1 MMQKYLVLSLISF
14 MFIHS
19 LLAQDHT
26 GAIQGRVTSSDG
38 EPVSGVNVVIKGT
51 TQGSS
56 TWEDGFFSIENV
68 KRGFHTLQIS
78 AIGLEK
84 REQIVEVKAGETTV
98 VPDILLK
105 ENAQQLSEIIISD
118 YETPPFGIKQS
129 EYVAKMPLKN
139 LENPQ
144 VYNTVSAEL
153 LEEQIVTNFD
163 DALKNVPGI
172 ERLWESTGRGG
183 DGAAYYA
190 LRGFETQATMVNGLP
205 GLTNGS
211 LDPANIE
218 RIEVIKGPSG
228 TLYGSSLI
236 SYGGLINTV
245 TKQPYQDFGGQLTYI
260 AGSFGLNRITADI
273 NTPLSK
279 EREIALRV
287 NTAYHSESSFQ
298 DAGFKKSFFI
308 APSLSYKV
316 NERLSFLVNTEFIA
330 TEGTNPTMLFLNRS
344 NPLQYENLEDLNYNS
359 ELSLTSNDLS
369 IRNPRYN
376 LQAQMHYK
384 LSDKWTSQTAI
395 ARGSAASDGYY
406 SYLWDSWLDKGE
418 FSLYISDQNAKTIT
432 TDIQQNFIGDFN
444 IGGLRNRMVVGF
456 DYFHRHLTDNST
468 GYLWLH
474 DVTPQGEINYI
485 DPYTGDTLAPRYLS
499 RQSVDAQLASFERS
513 NSNTKD
519 ATYSAY
525 ISDVINISPQLL
537 VMASLRIDYFDTE
550 GDITTDEDDYNQT
563 ALSPKFGLLYQP
575 IQDKLAVF
583 ANYMNGFKNVAPAQ
597 VADVEGNNPVT
608 KTFEP
613 EHANQWELGIK
624 TNLFS
629 DKLIS
634 TFSYYNINLTNVVIS
649 DPENVNNSIQGGEV
663 ESKGFEMDIIAHPI
677 SGLNLIAGYSYNNS
691 KILEGEGDGIW
702 FQEGKR
708 PVFSGPQNLF
718 NAWATYQFTNG
729 ALRGFGLG
737 LGANYASELIVLDSD
752 ITGKFT
758 LPDYTVL
765 NTSLFYD
772 TPNFRITLNMN
783 NVTDEEYYKGYSTIN
798 PQKPRNVSASF
809 TYRF

>member
-1 MMQKYLVLSLISF
+1 
-14 MFIHS
+14 
-19 LLAQDHT
+19 
-26 GAIQGRVTSSDG
+26 
-38 EPVSGVNVVIKGT
+38 
-51 TQGSS
+51 
-56 TWEDGFFSIENV
+56 
-68 KRGFHTLQIS
+68 
-78 AIGLEK
+78 
-84 REQIVEVKAGETTV
+84 
-98 VPDILLK
+98 
-105 ENAQQLSEIIISD
+105 
-118 YETPPFGIKQS
+118 
-129 EYVAKMPLKN
+129 
-139 LENPQ
+139 
-144 VYNTVSAEL
+144 
-153 LEEQIVTNFD
+153 
-163 DALKNVPGI
+163 
-172 ERLWESTGRGG
+172 
-183 DGAAYYA
+183 
-190 LRGFETQATMVNGLP
+190 
-205 GLTNGS
+205 
-211 LDPANIE
+211 
-218 RIEVIKGPSG
+218 
-228 TLYGSSLI
+228 
-236 SYGGLINTV
+236 
-245 TKQPYQDFGGQLTYI
+245 
-260 AGSFGLNRITADI
+260 
-273 NTPLSK
+273 
-279 EREIALRV
+279 V

-316 NERLSFLVNTEFIA
+316 NDRLSFLINTEFIA
-330 TEGTNPTMLFLNRS
+330 AEGTNPVMLFLNRS

-369 IRNPRYN
+369 IKNPRYN
-376 LQAQMHYK
+376 LQAQMLYK

-395 ARGSAASDGYY
+395 ARGSAASNGYY
-406 SYLWDSWLDKGE
+406 SYLWDGWLDKGE

-444 IGGLRNRMVVGF
+444 VGGLRNRMVIGF

-474 DVTPQGEINYI
+474 DVTPQGEINYV

-519 ATYSAY
+519 AAYSAY

-537 VMASLRIDYFDTE
+537 VMASLRVDYFDTE
-550 GDITTDEDDYNQT
+550 GDITTDEDDYHQT

-575 IQDKLAVF
+575 IPDKLSVF
-583 ANYMNGFKNVAPAQ
+583 ANYMNGFKNVAPMQ
-597 VADVEGNNPVT
+597 VADVGGDNPRT

-613 EHANQWELGIK
+613 EHANQLEFGIK

-634 TFSYYNINLTNVVIS
+634 TLSYYDINLTNVVIS
-649 DPENVNNSIQGGEV
+649 DPENVNNSTQGGEV
-663 ESKGFEMDIIAHPI
+663 ESKGFEIDIIAHPV
-677 SGLNLIAGYSYNNS
+677 SGLNLIAGYSYNDS
-691 KILEGEGDGIW
+691 KILEGEADGIW

-718 NAWATYQFTNG
+718 NAWATYRFTSG
-729 ALRGFGLG
+729 VLQGFGLG
-737 LGANYASELIVLDSD
+737 LGANYASELSVLDSD
-752 ITGKFT
+752 VTGKFT
-758 LPDYTVL
+758 LPSYTVL

-772 TPNFRITLNMN
+772 THDFRITLNVN